1 MALLVAASAKAQ
13 EAYAVFTDD
22 GTLTFYYDKQ
32 KSSRS
37 GTKYGMNDVYSEPG
51 WYSEQ
56 RQSIKKV
63 IFDPSFVGARPKSTY
78 RWFAIGNYPEKSILE
93 EIVGIEYLNTS
104 EVIYMREM
112 FFGCSKLS
120 ELDVSHFSTN
130 KVHGMSYMFAGCS
143 GVTNL
148 DVSHFDTSNVID
160 MGGMFSTCSSLSTLL
175 VKNFDTSNVRT
186 MDQMFSKCNGLIR
199 LDITNFDT
207 SNVTDMSA
215 MFADC
220 LSLAE
225 LDVTNFNTSNVTYME
240 QMFYN
245 CIGLKNLDVTNFN
258 TSNVTEMFGMFYGC
272 SGFTNLNLSH
282 FDTGKVKSMDS
293 MFGGCSNLTSLD
305 VSHFDTSS
313 VKYMGDM
320 FSGCSGL
327 TNLNVDNFDTSKVT
341 GMSSMFKGCNSLT
354 SLDVSHFDTS
364 SVKSMGDMFSGCSSL
379 SDLDLSSFDTGN
391 VESIWGMFRDCG
403 SLKTIFVSDNW
414 KMSKVLSSKASK
426 DMFSGCTSLVGGS
439 GTVYDSNYTDVSYA
453 HIDGGLSNPGYLTDK
468 NAASQEKEAYAVFT
482 DDGTLTFYYDSHRS
496 TRTGT
501 SYDLNEGYNAP
512 DWYTEHRTDIT
523 RAVFDS
529 SFSGARPTSTYKWFG
544 VESYAEKSVL
554 TEIIGIEYLNT
565 SEVTNMCSMFDGCSG
580 LTTLDLTPLNTSK
593 VTDMSYMFE
602 GCSSLNSLD
611 LTSLNTEN
619 VASMSDMFYGCYSLH
634 EIDLSH
640 FDTKNVTSLS
650 GMFWNCGL
658 HSINLSSFNTENVVF
673 LDNLFTGCQGIK
685 YLDISNFNTKNVK
698 SMFGM
703 FQQCTQLMTII
714 VGDNWSTESLT
725 SSKYMFE
732 NCTKLVG
739 GAGTIYD
746 SNHVDVAYA
755 HVDGGPSNPGYLTA
769 KSVTPLVSNS
779 DDLLEFILSL
789 GENKGTEDAPAV
801 VPVDENGL
809 SIDKDVAIEDDLYL
823 ALYGKDESTP
833 LPVYFVEGASLTP
846 LIGSH
851 FIFVNSSLN
860 DSPAQTR
867 RTNAETDYAG
877 GINNKGCVTFANS
890 TLNEGAYRVNNCT
903 EGVLTLKANTT
914 VGSDVL
920 VNSGQIYTDGTVAVG
935 SMTHRPGGKMYIT
948 GSLTRDIN
956 MSIDASDVELDVP
969 IILGGEGYSL
979 TEADLG
985 YIHLT
990 LPAGN
995 EWKYDAVQGGIVVCQ
1010 STGLMDIDAAP
1021 TQIADSYDAAG
1032 RKVNGQLTK
1041 GITIQRMSDGTTKKI
1056 VITK

>member
-1 MALLVAASAKAQ
+1 MKKYLLSILMALLVAASAKAQ

-207 SNVTDMSA
+207 SNVTHMSA

-225 LDVTNFNTSNVTYME
+225 LDVTNFNTSNVTNME

-258 TSNVTEMFGMFYGC
+258 TSNVTEMYGMFYGC

-282 FDTGKVKSMDS
+282 FDTGKVKSMGS
-293 MFGGCSNLTSLD
+293 MFGGCSNLTNLD

-379 SDLDLSSFDTGN
+379 SDLDLSSFDTSN

-414 KMSKVLSSKASK
+414 KMSKVLSSK

-468 NAASQEKEAYAVFT
+468 NDAPQEKEAYAVFT
-482 DDGTLTFYYDSHRS
+482 DDGTLTFYYDELRNSRE
-496 TRTGT
+496 GT
-501 SYDLNEGYNAP
+501 TYDLKEGGVDSP
-512 DWYTEHRTDIT
+512 KWYGKDIKKV
-523 RAVFDS
+523 VFVS
-529 SFSGARPTSTYKWFG
+529 SFSDVKPETMSLWFCKAINL
-544 VESYAEKSVL
+544 E
-554 TEIIGIEYLNT
+554 EIIGLENLNT
-565 SEVTNMCSMFDGCSG
+565 SEVKSMSHLFYGCRK
-580 LTTLDLTPLNTSK
+580 LTTLDLSYFDTHN
-593 VTDMSYMFE
+593 VEEMDDMFCDSENLKTIYVGE
-602 GCSSLNSLD
+602 GW
-611 LTSLNTEN
+611 NTET
-619 VASMSDMFYGCYSLH
+619 VTYS
-634 EIDLSH
+634 
-640 FDTKNVTSLS
+640 S
-650 GMFWNCGL
+650 GMF
-658 HSINLSSFNTENVVF
+658 S
-673 LDNLFTGCQGIK
+673 GC
-685 YLDISNFNTKNVK
+685 
-698 SMFGM
+698 
-703 FQQCTQLMTII
+703 
-714 VGDNWSTESLT
+714 T
-725 SSKYMFE
+725 S
-732 NCTKLVG
+732 LVG
-739 GAGTIYD
+739 GSGTVYD
-746 SNHVDVAYA
+746 SNYTDVSYA
-755 HVDGGPSNPGYLTA
+755 HIDGGPSNPGYLTA
-769 KSVTPLVSNS
+769 KNVTPLVSNS

-867 RTNAETDYAG
+867 RTDAETDHAG

-935 SMTHRPGGKMYIT
+935 SMTHRSGGKMYIT

-990 LPAGN
+990 LPVGN

-1010 STGLMDIDAAP
+1010 STGLTDIDAAP
-1021 TQIADSYDAAG
+1021 TQIADSYDATG
-1032 RKVNGQLTK
+1032 RKVNGQQTK